1 METAELVIKKQHDQY
16 IFKAT
21 LLGFVVLFTQRQTCP
36 WGGGHKDTTMN
47 SFGCGE
53 APAENV
59 NVQGPEFC
67 ADFSCK

>member
-1 METAELVIKKQHDQY
+1 MISIYLKLHCLV
-16 IFKAT
+16 
-21 LLGFVVLFTQRQTCP
+21 LLYFLLKDKHAHGG
-36 WGGGHKDTTMN
+36 GGGHKDTTMN